1 MFAPTQIAENFIG
14 VGEAK
19 TSIKPLKL
27 LVLAFIAGMFIA
39 LAGVTSTIASVSVS
53 APSLAKLVSGAI
65 FPAGLAMV
73 VIAGSELFTGNCLI
87 VISVLDK
94 KVKLTKMLKNLVIV
108 YFGNLLGA
116 LFVSAGVVYS
126 HIPSLFDGAAAQVI
140 VSTAT
145 AKANLSFPDALI
157 RGIFC
162 NILVCIGVWMAA
174 ASKNIGGKILAMFFP
189 IFIFVV
195 CGFEHCIANM
205 YYIPAGI
212 MTAAEYSITADTL
225 NLYGFFITNLIPVT
239 IGNIIGGCGIGAA
252 YWIAYLQV
260 KKG

>member
-1 MFAPTQIAENFIG
+1 MFAPSQIAENFIG

-19 TSIKPLKL
+19 TSLKFFKM

-39 LAGVTSTIASVSVS
+39 LAGIGSTIASVSIQ
-53 APSLAKLVSGAI
+53 APSVGKLVSGAI

-87 VISVLDK
+87 VVSVLAR
-94 KVKLTKMLKNLVIV
+94 KVKLIQMVKNLVIV

-126 HIPSLFDGAAAQVI
+126 HVPSLFGGKAAEVI
-140 VSTAT
+140 VSTAA
-145 AKANLSFPDALI
+145 AKATLPFGDALI
-157 RGIFC
+157 KGIFC
-162 NILVCIGVWMAA
+162 NILVCLGVWMAA
-174 ASKNIGGKILAMFFP
+174 SSKNIGGKILAMFFP
-189 IFIFVV
+189 VFLFVV

-212 MTAAEYSITADTL
+212 MAAAEYGIAAEGL
-225 NLYGFFITNLIPVT
+225 NLFGFFVTNLIPVT
-239 IGNIIGGCGIGAA
+239 IGNIIGGCGIGAL
-252 YWIAYLQV
+252 YWIAYLQG
-260 KKG
+260 KKQ